1 MTTTFIKVKNIIETL
16 KDCISIMEKHGC
28 FEQVKE
34 LEITLGVLIH
44 HISGYNLTSINYET
58 MKNIIEDYE
67 RGNK

>member
-44 HISGYNLTSINYET
+44 HISGYNLTAINYET